1 MQTTLDDQ
9 AIPSQGEPRFAPTNE
24 SPATQHSALSTQHS
38 TLQRE
43 TVVIL
48 DYGSQYTQLIA
59 RRVREQRVYC
69 ELVENDTPAAQVMAL
84 HPSAF
89 ILSGGP
95 NSVYEAGAPQLPDYV
110 LASGLPV
117 LGICYGL
124 QLLTLALGGTVEPQA
139 RQYGPATIEIEQAA
153 NCPLFV
159 GMPPS
164 TNVWMSHGDSIT
176 APPPGWQVI
185 ARSAGKPTGIASPDG
200 KYVAIQFHPEV
211 AHTPLGSDIIRNF
224 LYNIAGL
231 HATWTPAT
239 FIEQAIS
246 QIRDT
251 VGSSRVLCAL
261 SGGVDSAVVAA
272 LVHQA
277 VGDQLTCVF
286 VDNGLLRLGEA
297 EQVEE
302 TFQRALGLNLITAHA
317 TDRFLARLAGVIDPE
332 EKRKRIGAE
341 FIRVFEETLAG
352 AGDFE
357 FLAQGTLYPDVI
369 ESAHPERKSAARIKT
384 HHNVGGLPADMKFK
398 LVEPLRYLFKD
409 EVRAVGE
416 ALGLPADLV
425 HRQPFPGPGLAV
437 RVLGEV
443 NRPSLD
449 TLRLADAIV
458 REEVRASSIE
468 AAVWQYFAVLT
479 PLQSV
484 GVMGDGRTYANMV
497 AVRAVSS
504 QDGMTADWARLPHD
518 LLARISNRIV
528 NEVDGV
534 NRVVYDI
541 TSKPPATIEWE

>member
-1 MQTTLDDQ
+1 MRQPPDK
-9 AIPSQGEPRFAPTNE
+9 
-24 SPATQHSALSTQHS
+24 
-38 TLQRE
+38 E

-84 HPSAF
+84 HPAAF

-95 NSVYEAGAPQLPDYV
+95 ASVYEPDAPQLPDYV
-110 LASGLPV
+110 LESGLPV

-124 QLLTLALGGTVEPQA
+124 QLLTLANGGTVEPHQ
-139 RQYGPATIEIEQAA
+139 RQYGPAMIELEQP
-153 NCPLFV
+153 NPSPLFA
-159 GMPPS
+159 GLPTS
-164 TNVWMSHGDSIT
+164 ANVWMSHGDSIV

-185 ARSAGKPTGIASPDG
+185 ATSAGKPTAIASPDG

-211 AHTPLGSDIIRNF
+211 VHTPLGSDIIRNF

-231 HATWTPAT
+231 HATWTPAS
-239 FIEQAIS
+239 FIEQAIG
-246 QIRDT
+246 QIRAT

-272 LVHQA
+272 LVHRA

-317 TDRFLARLAGVIDPE
+317 AERFLASLAGVIDPE

-341 FIRVFEETLAG
+341 FIRVFEETLAE
-352 AGDFE
+352 AGQFE

-384 HHNVGGLPADMKFK
+384 HHNVGGLPADM
-398 LVEPLRYLFKD
+398 
-409 EVRAVGE
+409 
-416 ALGLPADLV
+416 
-425 HRQPFPGPGLAV
+425 
-437 RVLGEV
+437 
-443 NRPSLD
+443 NRC
-449 TLRLADAIV
+449 AIC
-458 REEVRASSIE
+458 S
-468 AAVWQYFAVLT
+468 
-479 PLQSV
+479 
-484 GVMGDGRTYANMV
+484 RTKCA
-497 AVRAVSS
+497 R
-504 QDGMTADWARLPHD
+504 WARRSAYPPTWCIVSPSPA
-518 LLARISNRIV
+518 LAWLCGYSAR
-528 NEVDGV
+528 
-534 NRVVYDI
+534 
-541 TSKPPATIEWE
+541 